1 MARRKTTRLTSLP
14 AYLAAATLILG
25 FVVLAGATAA
35 KPALRDVTRITE
47 GLIDTAIAYEIG
59 DKCDSIDARFVA
71 GVNFLYALRNHAVE
85 LGYSDDEIDAY
96 VDDRSE
102 QQRLEALARDRLRG
116 KGAVEGQWETYCAV
130 GQSEIA
136 RGSQIGQLL
145 R

>member
-1 MARRKTTRLTSLP
+1 MARRRKPKLTSLP
-14 AYLAAATLILG
+14 AYFAAAALILG

-35 KPALRDVTRITE
+35 KPGLRDVTRITE

-59 DKCDSIDARFVA
+59 DKCETLDARFVA
-71 GVNFLYALRNHAVE
+71 GVNFLYALREHAVE

-96 VDDRSE
+96 VDDRAE
-102 QQRLEALARDRLRG
+102 QQRLEALARERLGG

-130 GQSEIA
+130 GRVEIA
-136 RGSQIGQLL
+136 NGSQIGQLL